1 MQSSLLKWDLY
12 LSIMFFG
19 NKYKDEQM
27 YNSSE
32 WIHLP
37 LFFFFKSI
45 STEWKW
51 DTQSGGGER
60 KERTAWIKG
69 FEIAV
74 YLAV

>member
-37 LFFFFKSI
+37 LFFFFFKSI

-51 DTQSGGGER
+51 DTQSGGV
-60 KERTAWIKG
+60 KG
-69 FEIAV
+69 KKGQRG
-74 YLAV
+74 

>member
-19 NKYKDEQM
+19 NEYKDEQM

-37 LFFFFKSI
+37 LFFFFS
-45 STEWKW
+45 
-51 DTQSGGGER
+51 
-60 KERTAWIKG
+60 
-69 FEIAV
+69 
-74 YLAV
+74 